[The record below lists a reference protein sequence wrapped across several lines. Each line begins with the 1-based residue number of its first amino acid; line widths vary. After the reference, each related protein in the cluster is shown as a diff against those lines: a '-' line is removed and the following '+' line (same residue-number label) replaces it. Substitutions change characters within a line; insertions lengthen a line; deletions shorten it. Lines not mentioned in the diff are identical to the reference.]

1 LRIIVFKKNILGAK
15 VPVADPS
22 ARAKTRSR
30 NAEEPTKRGLRGTST
45 KIRSC
50 INKCGN
56 VDLKRKNIA
65 GEGFASLAHRML
77 WCQLRKAR
85 FEALPEALGQR
96 KPLFGSATKK
106 NAEKK
111 MVAFVR

>member
-1 LRIIVFKKNILGAK
+1 
-15 VPVADPS
+15 
-22 ARAKTRSR
+22 
-30 NAEEPTKRGLRGTST
+30 
-45 KIRSC
+45 
-50 INKCGN
+50 
-56 VDLKRKNIA
+56 LKRKNIA

-111 MVAFVR
+111 WLRLSDERFGGKEYFCPCFSAALPLLPALM